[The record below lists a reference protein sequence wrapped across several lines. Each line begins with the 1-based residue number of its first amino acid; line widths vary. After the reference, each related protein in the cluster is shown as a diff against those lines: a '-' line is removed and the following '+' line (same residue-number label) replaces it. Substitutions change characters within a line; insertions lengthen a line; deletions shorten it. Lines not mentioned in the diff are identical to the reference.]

1 MRTALTDMLGV
12 DFPLV
17 AFSHCRDVVATVTN
31 SGGFGMLGA
40 VRFTPDQL
48 DEELSWLDRETHGRP
63 YGVDVL
69 IPTRL
74 AGRDEGLSA
83 GETAARVP
91 AEHVEFARDLLLR
104 YGVIR
109 NGDDFQLRPA
119 AAVQYEDQNVKAL
132 LDVAFSHPVKLVAS
146 ALGIPSPE
154 LVARAKING
163 VPIAA
168 LVGKVEHARR
178 QAAAGVDLI
187 VAQGHEAG
195 GHTGEITTMVLT
207 PQVADAVAPIPVLAA
222 GGIADGRQIAAAIA
236 LGAAGVWT
244 GSVWLMTEESE
255 TDATVREKFAA
266 ASSADTM
273 RSRVRT
279 GKLAR
284 QLRSAWHDEWESAD
298 SPGALPMP
306 LMEMIS
312 DSAFQKIGQAAAA
325 GSPEA
330 YRLQSYFVG
339 QAVGMLGSVR
349 PAAEVVYS
357 MIESYIEAVARL
369 NEISADN

>member
-17 AFSHCRDVVATVTN
+17 AFSHCRDVVAAVTN

-48 DEELSWLDRETHGRP
+48 DEELSWLDAVTHGRP

-69 IPTRL
+69 IPTQL

-83 GETAARVP
+83 DETAARVP

-104 YGVIR
+104 YGVIG

-119 AAVQYEDQNVKAL
+119 AAVQYEEENVKAL

-146 ALGIPSPE
+146 ALGVPSPE
-154 LVARAKING
+154 LVARAKSGG

-255 TDATVREKFAA
+255 TDAAVREKFAA
-266 ASSADTM
+266 ASSA
-273 RSRVRT
+273 
-279 GKLAR
+279 
-284 QLRSAWHDEWESAD
+284 
-298 SPGALPMP
+298 
-306 LMEMIS
+306 
-312 DSAFQKIGQAAAA
+312 
-325 GSPEA
+325 
-330 YRLQSYFVG
+330 
-339 QAVGMLGSVR
+339 
-349 PAAEVVYS
+349 
-357 MIESYIEAVARL
+357 
-369 NEISADN
+369 

>member
-154 LVARAKING
+154 LVARAKSNG